1 MIVLGFK
8 IRAGNACLYGWH
20 SDGVVVYI
28 SLRAQTGS
36 GKTLA
41 FLLPMYRHVL
51 DQPALEPGEGPIAL
65 IMAPTR
71 ELTVQ
76 IYNVWPTGK
85 EAATLYR
92 PWLMEMRVQGQ

>member
-1 MIVLGFK
+1 MTLG
-8 IRAGNACLYGWH
+8 
-20 SDGVVVYI
+20 V
-28 SLRAQTGS
+28 QTGS

-51 DQPALEPGEGPIAL
+51 DQPPLEPGEGPIAV

-76 IYNVWPTGK
+76 IYNVCIALHCIACPTVGL
-85 EAATLYR
+85 EETACVVHGRAASR
-92 PWLMEMRVQGQ
+92 A